1 VIIEER
7 RDTDMG
13 TLLSS
18 ASDRLSE
25 VKARIAELKR
35 QRRALLDEIKQLQ
48 QEEQQL
54 RAAGYTARR
63 RSRRPP
69 EVVQAYKAAKALRR
83 IIRRA
88 QREGDVQTL
97 LSIAQ
102 RAGVLE

>member
-1 VIIEER
+1 
-7 RDTDMG
+7 MG
-13 TLLSS
+13 TLLLSS

-25 VKARIAELKR
+25 VKARIADLKR
-35 QRRALLDEIKQLQ
+35 QRRAILDEIRELQ
-48 QEEQQL
+48 QEERQL

-88 QREGDVQTL
+88 QREGDIQTL
-97 LSIAQ
+97 LSIA
-102 RAGVLE
+102 RSAGVLDE

>member
-1 VIIEER
+1 MR
-7 RDTDMG
+7 TP
-13 TLLSS
+13 LSF

-25 VKARIAELKR
+25 VKARISELKM
-35 QRRALLDEIKQLQ
+35 QRRVLLDEIKQLR

-69 EVVQAYKAAKALRR
+69 EVVQAYKAAKAVRR
-83 IIRRA
+83 IILRA

-102 RAGVLE
+102 RVGVLE